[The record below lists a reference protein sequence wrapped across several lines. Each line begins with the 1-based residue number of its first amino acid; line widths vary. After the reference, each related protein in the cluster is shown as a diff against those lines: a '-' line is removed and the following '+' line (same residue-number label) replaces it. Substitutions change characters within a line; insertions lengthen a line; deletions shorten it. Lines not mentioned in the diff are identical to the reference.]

1 LHTDLSG
8 SLCYNSHA
16 RKADFP
22 RFATAIIQLFPQEK
36 YFLRRLITTSTVLF
50 AFLIGGAIA
59 GLSSSVLAQQPAP
72 SPAVANPNPQNPPA
86 VDPKSGK
93 AFTAEQ
99 VAEST
104 LFLYGGRPMLEKIR
118 RNGVER
124 GRICKPTCDAGK
136 TEEATYERKF
146 VRGDSMDKDKIR
158 LDQKMPTLEYSLIY
172 GSGQLWGII
181 NGSSF
186 TPRQDTANT
195 FLAQHRHSLDTL
207 LRYKENGS
215 TLNLIGKD
223 KQKGL
228 DLYVIDVIDKDK
240 QSTRYYISVKSLHVL
255 WLEYQEAAPG
265 TSTPVKYTRKF
276 LDYRYAQGTLVFYR
290 TVLLEEGKQIQETR
304 ILNITYGVKLDDALF
319 KSPEA

>member
-1 LHTDLSG
+1 
-8 SLCYNSHA
+8 
-16 RKADFP
+16 
-22 RFATAIIQLFPQEK
+22 
-36 YFLRRLITTSTVLF
+36 LRRSLITCTVVLTVLIGCGVTVF
-50 AFLIGGAIA
+50 A
-59 GLSSSVLAQQPAP
+59 QEPAP
-72 SPAVANPNPQNPPA
+72 TPSATPQTPPKPETI
-86 VDPKSGK
+86 DPRSGK

-104 LFLYGGRPMLEKIR
+104 LFLYGGRQMLEKIR
-118 RNGVER
+118 RNGIER
-124 GRICKPTCDAGK
+124 GRICKPTCDVGK
-136 TEEATYERKF
+136 TEEASYERRF

-172 GSGQLWGII
+172 GSGQLFGII

-186 TPRQDTANT
+186 IPRQDAANT

-215 TLNLIGKD
+215 TLNLVGKD

-228 DLYVIDVIDKDK
+228 DLFVLDVIDKDK
-240 QSTRYYISVKSLHVL
+240 QSTRYYISAKSLHVL
-255 WLEYQEAAPG
+255 WLEYEEPAPG
-265 TSTPVKYTRKF
+265 GSTPLKYARKF
-276 LDYRYAQGTLVFYR
+276 MDYRYAQGTLVFYR

-304 ILNITYGVKLDDALF
+304 ILNVTYGVKLDDALF